1 LPQSNVH
8 PKLSTMKLLIV
19 DDHPFLRDGLAA
31 LLMQIGSD
39 TTVLQ
44 ARDASEGIAL
54 VDNHHDLDVV
64 ILDLAMP
71 GMEGLQALSEFGR
84 RRPDLPVIVLSS
96 SEDPRDVRR
105 ALASGALGYVPK
117 SASQHVL
124 LSAIRLVLNGDLYV
138 PPLILDAKVGAIA
151 RRTLSAEGEGNRL
164 LTARQ
169 IEILTLVSEGK
180 PNKTIAAA
188 LALSEKTVKAHITA
202 IFKALNVVNR
212 TQAAVAGRE
221 QGIIS

>member
-1 LPQSNVH
+1 
-8 PKLSTMKLLIV
+8 MKLLIV
-19 DDHPFLRDGLAA
+19 DDHPVLRDGLAA
-31 LLMQIGSD
+31 LLMHIGPD

-44 ARDASEGIAL
+44 ARDANEGIAL
-54 VDNHHDLDVV
+54 VDNHPDLDVV

-84 RRPDLPVIVLSS
+84 KRPDLPVIVLSS

-138 PPLILDAKVGAIA
+138 PPLILDEKINATVPRTTGTEGA
-151 RRTLSAEGEGNRL
+151 SNRL

-169 IEILTLVSEGK
+169 IEILTLLSEGK
-180 PNKTIAAA
+180 PNKTIAAT
-188 LALSEKTVKAHITA
+188 LALSEKTVKTHITA

-212 TQAAVAGRE
+212 TQAAAAGRE